1 MEMGGRGWVGPEHE
15 IYSVL
20 FSFSSQAPPSV
31 TQEEVN
37 ERVQEEVV
45 ETVQQV
51 LVEDLT
57 SANPYSD
64 ITDLQETDTK
74 FPATL
79 DEQFEQ

>member
-1 MEMGGRGWVGPEHE
+1 MK

-20 FSFSSQAPPSV
+20 FSSFSQAPPSV

-37 ERVQEEVV
+37 ERVQEE
-45 ETVQQV
+45 VQQV